1 MTLHTFADGSIGP
14 LNHPSPFDAAWRTRV
29 PSSWPSD
36 DQPKRRMGSSS
47 GWDCRAYSP
56 IGEERKAALAAM
68 TAKARDVETAAAA
81 KPFRFEDLNGQPEPK
96 TWGPVYPTLPG
107 VEKWR
112 KLERKRELTPA
123 ETREYGASVGAAI
136 RALQYREL
144 CGARPGPI
152 DLRCTARGIKYGPG
166 EEEAAYQRWLM
177 KLATIRAAR
186 PSRVAALDAVKP
198 ARKLRKAA

>member
-36 DQPKRRMGSSS
+36 DKPSEPKRRIGSSS

-81 KPFRFEDLNGQPEPK
+81 KPFRFEDLNGQPEPGK
-96 TWGPVYPTLPG
+96 WGPTYDIKRGRKPVAQAVREANERWWRNDPPFKSNSASGQAGEFNAKKYRGQVQAAFMAQCAKDKRDWAAGIGPKGQTI
-107 VEKWR
+107 VDAYKRAMAEKR
-112 KLERKRELTPA
+112 ARLARE
-123 ETREYGASVGAAI
+123 
-136 RALQYREL
+136 AL
-144 CGARPGPI
+144 A
-152 DLRCTARGIKYGPG
+152 
-166 EEEAAYQRWLM
+166 EAA
-177 KLATIRAAR
+177 
-186 PSRVAALDAVKP
+186 
-198 ARKLRKAA
+198 